1 MPSLVTSRRPALGFI
16 FITLVLDI
24 LGIGIIVPVLPK
36 LVEHFKG
43 GSVEAAAHTLG
54 FLSALYALM
63 QFLFAPVLGS
73 LSDKVGRRPVI
84 LFSLFGSGVDYFFLA
99 FAPSLAWFFVGR
111 MISGITGSSF
121 SAATAYIADV
131 SPPEKRAANF
141 GLVGAAF
148 GLGFILGPL
157 IGGIL
162 GQYGL
167 HVPFVVAGCLTLAN
181 WLYGLLVLPE
191 SLKPE
196 NRRAFSLAR
205 ANPVGSLLDL
215 KRFPAVLGLALTHFL
230 ICLAHQVLPS
240 TWVLYTSYRYHWSE
254 LQTGVSLAFV
264 GFMAAMVQGG
274 LNRVAVKRL
283 GEAKSASIGLLVAT
297 AAYALYG
304 FATEGWMVYVIIF
317 FGSAAGLT
325 GPAIQ
330 GLISR
335 SVGADVQGEVQGTM
349 TSLQSLA
356 AIFGPILATGLF
368 GYFISDEVTIK
379 IPGIAFFVSAGIS
392 VLSLL
397 IATRYFKRMPPQATM
412 PSAMEGAEQEAE
424 PA

>member
-1 MPSLVTSRRPALGFI
+1 MTSRRPALGFI

-330 GLISR
+330 G
-335 SVGADVQGEVQGTM
+335 
-349 TSLQSLA
+349 
-356 AIFGPILATGLF
+356 
-368 GYFISDEVTIK
+368 
-379 IPGIAFFVSAGIS
+379 
-392 VLSLL
+392 
-397 IATRYFKRMPPQATM
+397 
-412 PSAMEGAEQEAE
+412 
-424 PA
+424 

>member
-167 HVPFVVAGCLTLAN
+167 HVPFVVAGCPDPVRQLLCHVRGSQGREGLAA
-181 WLYGLLVLPE
+181 PE
-191 SLKPE
+191 SIKDKEEIHVTLCDHFGLPG
-196 NRRAFSLAR
+196 FSGAGR
-205 ANPVGSLLDL
+205 GP
-215 KRFPAVLGLALTHFL
+215 
-230 ICLAHQVLPS
+230 
-240 TWVLYTSYRYHWSE
+240 
-254 LQTGVSLAFV
+254 
-264 GFMAAMVQGG
+264 
-274 LNRVAVKRL
+274 
-283 GEAKSASIGLLVAT
+283 
-297 AAYALYG
+297 
-304 FATEGWMVYVIIF
+304 
-317 FGSAAGLT
+317 AAGRLYHC
-325 GPAIQ
+325 
-330 GLISR
+330 L
-335 SVGADVQGEVQGTM
+335 
-349 TSLQSLA
+349 
-356 AIFGPILATGLF
+356 
-368 GYFISDEVTIK
+368 
-379 IPGIAFFVSAGIS
+379 
-392 VLSLL
+392 
-397 IATRYFKRMPPQATM
+397 
-412 PSAMEGAEQEAE
+412 
-424 PA
+424 